1 MPDLN
6 LAQKLRAELDLA
18 GYYPDLVSGVLDI
31 ALADEPVESY
41 LVHPE
46 TTFDEEEV
54 FRHLTA
60 LVLTPSRL
68 VFAHVD
74 DGPGPD
80 GRPSALAT
88 TESIPLH
95 QVRSVALTHG
105 VSDPARTRGMRT
117 QELTVAV
124 NWGTADSVDLKPDHC
139 DDPECEADHGYLG
152 TITPEGLEVR
162 VSAQAEGA
170 DALAGAIDFA
180 KALSAA
186 TARSAGRA

>member
-18 GYYPDLVSGVLDI
+18 GYYPDLVARVIDV
-31 ALADEPVESY
+31 ALADEPVVSY

-46 TTFDEEEV
+46 TTFDEAEV
-54 FRHLTA
+54 FRHLTT
-60 LVLTPSRL
+60 LVLTPTRL

-88 TESIPLH
+88 TESVPLH

-105 VSDPARTRGMRT
+105 VSDPARTRSMRT

-124 NWGTADSVDLKPDHC
+124 SWGTADSVDLKPDHC
-139 DDPECEADHGYLG
+139 DDPECEADHGYIG

-170 DALAGAIDFA
+170 DALTGALDFA
-180 KALSAA
+180 RALSAA
-186 TARSAGRA
+186 TAGSAGRA